1 MNDLLSVLSVIV
13 VTALLLLLTW
23 WQLRRGAPL
32 GLRLHP
38 AYHTLRYLMGRSV
51 ESGRRLHM
59 TPGRGALHSAQGPVS
74 GAGLLALEELAA
86 QSSDSG
92 IAPVVSVGAATLLPA
107 AQGIVRRAY
116 DASGRAAEYHLRDTQ
131 FLADR
136 DFPFVYAAG
145 ATLLAQQPDVESS
158 VTLGHVGTEMG
169 LLAEGGRRR
178 DAGQILGSDDP
189 AAAAVATAFTPNA
202 VWGEELFAAP
212 AYLKRSPLQLASL
225 RTQDI
230 LRWLAA
236 GGILAAAALRMLG
249 ILG

>member
-1 MNDLLSVLSVIV
+1 MNDLLLVLSVIV
-13 VTALLLLLTW
+13 LTALLLLLTW
-23 WQLRRGAPL
+23 ARLRRGVPV
-32 GLRLHP
+32 GLRPHP
-38 AYHTLRYLMGRSV
+38 AYRTLRYLMGRSV

-59 TPGRGALHSAQGPVS
+59 TPGRGALHSPQGPAGV
-74 GAGLLALEELAA
+74 AGLLALEELAK

-92 IAPVVSVGAATLLPA
+92 VAPVVSVGAATLLSA
-107 AQGIVRRAY
+107 AQGTVRRAY
-116 DASGRAAEYHLRDTQ
+116 ATSGRVTDFHLRDTH

-136 DFPFVYAAG
+136 AYPFVFAAG

-158 VTLGHVGTEMG
+158 VALGHLGAEMG

-189 AAAAVATAFTPNA
+189 VASAVATAFTPNA

-212 AYLKRSPLQLASL
+212 AYLQRSPLQLASL

-236 GGILAAAALRMLG
+236 LGILGIAALRMLG